1 MPVLIPESYVAD
13 LGVRLGLYRR
23 IANLQEETEIE
34 AFAAEM
40 IDRFGP
46 LPAEAENL
54 FSVVALKRL
63 CRDAN
68 VEKIEAGPRGA
79 VLTFRDNHFANPA
92 GLIDFIARHAGTVKL
107 RPDHKLVVQRAW
119 DTGTDRVTGLR
130 QILRDIAA
138 IAARANSVEK
148 KGAKVSERA

>member
-1 MPVLIPESYVAD
+1 
-13 LGVRLGLYRR
+13 
-23 IANLQEETEIE
+23 
-34 AFAAEM
+34 M

-68 VEKIEAGPRGA
+68 IEKIEAGPRGA

-107 RPDHKLVVQRAW
+107 RPDHKLVIQRAW
-119 DTGTDRVTGLR
+119 DTGADRAAGLR

-138 IAARANSVEK
+138 IAARAKPVEK
-148 KGAKVSERA
+148 KGAKVS